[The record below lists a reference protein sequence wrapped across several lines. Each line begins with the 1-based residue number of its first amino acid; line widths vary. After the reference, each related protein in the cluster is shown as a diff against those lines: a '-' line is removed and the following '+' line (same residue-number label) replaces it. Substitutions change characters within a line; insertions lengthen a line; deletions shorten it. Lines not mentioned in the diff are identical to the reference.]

1 MPKESFETF
10 GKRVKRAYKILDMLL
25 NEVVSQHDTFVEL
38 YGHPSHLRIT
48 TAVDVDGKENVEYP
62 NQLDNSKKS
71 VNTIQHVPKDP
82 SDLLGDIRKQLSEMN
97 IDEGLRKWVA
107 RKIFSDKRMK
117 HAAIGAG
124 IGTAAG
130 LAVGFAGAYKHC
142 KEKSGGDSESTK
154 QCIKSVAAKFK
165 NRIKGR

>member
-10 GKRVKRAYKILDMLL
+10 NKKVKRAQRILDMLL
-25 NEVVSQHDTFVEL
+25 NEIIAQQDTFVEL
-38 YGHPSHLRIT
+38 YGHPNQLRIT
-48 TAVDVDGKENVEYP
+48 TAVDIDGKENVEYP

-82 SDLLGDIRKQLSEMN
+82 NDLLVDIRKQLSELN
-97 IDEGLRKWVA
+97 IDEGVRKWVA

-124 IGTAAG
+124 IGAAAG
-130 LAVGFAGAYKHC
+130 LAVGFAGAYQHC
-142 KEKSGGDSESTK
+142 KEKSEGDGEKTR
-154 QCIKSVAAKFK
+154 QCLKAIAARFK
-165 NRIKGR
+165 NKGKGR